1 MSGRGR
7 LKQDIGQ
14 RKTDRR
20 AVLASRGRRPALLL
34 RVAAAAAASC
44 VSSLAV
50 LVSFQRRRHVFA
62 PDFDALSGLSH
73 MPPRDSNS
81 CFHRLCL
88 LGTALLSAGTMRT
101 GPLLASR

>member
-34 RVAAAAAASC
+34 RVAAAASC